1 MSSCPCSA
9 ARSRCFAAASTSGRR
24 PPPPALARTLP
35 HLQRSRRHHPPLV
48 AGAALPPSRSAAE
61 VIAGVDLEAPGWS
74 GGYGTGGKVWNSA
87 RVLCDWLAD
96 EAEPLGVRGAAVLE
110 LGAGTGLVGV
120 VAAKLGAARVLLT
133 DGGSESLL
141 RLAKDNARRNVDPSS
156 AVVRVCAYGWG
167 PGPPPA
173 RGRGRRPL
181 RSRPRQRLHVRA
193 RRARRPLRR
202 RRRRHRRVP
211 RRRRGAPAGG
221 LPRASAPRPR
231 RAPGRAPRG
240 RLGRGPEPRR
250 VRGDGG
256 DARLARRGGG
266 RPRPR
271 LARPQADQHPQGA
284 KSGERERGVAAMI
297 EEREMRAR
305 ARAVQ
310 SEIKERPAS
319 PFTVSRLRASVAPPA
334 GGPGST
340 DPGVVARRRRP
351 RPKLQTPPRR
361 RP

>member
-167 PGPPPA
+167 PGPPPRAVADAAPFDLVLGSDCTYA
-173 RGRGRRPL
+173 RAAHGALCDAIATAIDASLAAGAERPPEVFLGHQHRVLAALLGGRRGDAWGVDPNLAAFAETAETRGL
-181 RSRPRQRLHVRA
+181 RVEEVDVRDLA
-193 RRARRPLRR
+193 WHGLRRISILRVRRAAKESEASRR
-202 RRRRHRRVP
+202 
-211 RRRRGAPAGG
+211 
-221 LPRASAPRPR
+221 
-231 RAPGRAPRG
+231 
-240 RLGRGPEPRR
+240 
-250 VRGDGG
+250 
-256 DARLARRGGG
+256 
-266 RPRPR
+266 
-271 LARPQADQHPQGA
+271 
-284 KSGERERGVAAMI
+284 
-297 EEREMRAR
+297 
-305 ARAVQ
+305 
-310 SEIKERPAS
+310 
-319 PFTVSRLRASVAPPA
+319 
-334 GGPGST
+334 
-340 DPGVVARRRRP
+340 
-351 RPKLQTPPRR
+351 
-361 RP
+361 